1 MARTTSTQRG
11 ASRRTTPT
19 ASSGKGRS
27 GASSSRSRK
36 PAAPARKSAPP
47 SRGRS
52 TSARTRAQ
60 RPSGPIVPIAI
71 IGLLILLVWS
81 LYPALKL
88 QYQASRSLAGVE
100 QQSAALS
107 AHNAA
112 LRAQVAALK
121 TPQGVEKAAR
131 EALGYAKKG
140 DHAYVV
146 LPSGQATSGAGTVA
160 ASVTGT
166 SGASLLQQILDALFG
181 VQQPTSTVEP

>member
-19 ASSGKGRS
+19 ATSGKGRS
-27 GASSSRSRK
+27 GASSTRSRK
-36 PAAPARKSAPP
+36 SAAPSRKSAPP

-52 TSARTRAQ
+52 TSTRVQ

-71 IGLLILLVWS
+71 IGVLFLLVWS

-100 QQSAALS
+100 QESAALQ

-121 TPQGVEKAAR
+121 TPEGVAKAAR

-146 LPSGQATSGAGTVA
+146 VPSGQATSGAGAVT
-160 ASVTGT
+160 ASVADT
-166 SGASLLQQILDALFG
+166 SGAPLLQQILDALFG

>member
-19 ASSGKGRS
+19 ATSGKGRS
-27 GASSSRSRK
+27 GAPSSRSRTS
-36 PAAPARKSAPP
+36 AAPARKSAPP
-47 SRGRS
+47 ARGRK
-52 TSARTRAQ
+52 TARSRAQ
-60 RPSGPIVPIAI
+60 LPSGPIVPIAI
-71 IGLLILLVWS
+71 IGLVVLLVWS

-100 QQSAALS
+100 QQSAALQ

-140 DHAYVV
+140 DHVYVV
-146 LPSGQATSGAGTVA
+146 LPSGQATSGTRAVT
-160 ASVTGT
+160 ASVAGT